1 LNGINGQGYE
11 TFIGWVYVS
20 FFVKVLVGTIGFH
33 VKRHFS
39 VENIPFK
46 TSFFLNYKSPGW
58 NHRISCETDFSVE
71 NISFE
76 IRIFLIKVLVH
87 PSATIHPFRTYP
99 HFWTL
104 MKMLPFTQH
113 VRNMSYKCPKRGLA
127 KILLKHE
134 KHAICD

>member
-1 LNGINGQGYE
+1 MKI
-11 TFIGWVYVS
+11 
-20 FFVKVLVGTIGFH
+20 
-33 VKRHFS
+33 HFS
-39 VENIPFK
+39 A
-46 TSFFLNYKSPGW
+46 
-58 NHRISCETDFSVE
+58 E

-104 MKMLPFTQH
+104 RKMLPFTQH